1 VEAARQGSPGEPI
14 PGTAVRSGK
23 IGVMTTEQT
32 EHQTTAHDA
41 SEWWH
46 RDHPTF
52 TALAGFF
59 TGMLFVTLI
68 PGGFVGVLRL
78 LFEYDTAEDLFPL
91 VLVSLLVPAGLLI
104 APRTRRFGLYMV
116 LGMALTALV
125 VLGVASLVLY
135 YLVKHDV

>member
-1 VEAARQGSPGEPI
+1 
-14 PGTAVRSGK
+14 
-23 IGVMTTEQT
+23 MTTEQT
-32 EHQTTAHDA
+32 EHETPAQGT

-52 TALAGFF
+52 TALSGFF
-59 TGMLFVTLI
+59 TGLLFVTLV

-104 APRTRRFGLYMV
+104 APRTRRFGLYML